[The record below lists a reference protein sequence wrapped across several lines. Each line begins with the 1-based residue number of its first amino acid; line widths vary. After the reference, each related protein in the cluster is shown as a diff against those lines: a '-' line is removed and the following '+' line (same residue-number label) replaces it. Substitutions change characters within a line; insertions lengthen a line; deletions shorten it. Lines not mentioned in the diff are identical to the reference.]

1 MWNVKHNNSRKNNLS
16 NVIIL
21 FEILNQILLFENYK
35 NFGCCCCCV
44 CVCVDVFI
52 FYFETWTT
60 ICPKEESTTTNTNT
74 NSIDIQYTIC
84 RFHNCCRMHH
94 MAHHEHF
101 MTIVNKTLIG
111 IRQMYEFFNCWSGL
125 SYIHILCMFVYV
137 YVYVW
142 ILYRKKNNHWHCMI
156 V

>member
-1 MWNVKHNNSRKNNLS
+1 MWNVKQNNSRKNNLS

-35 NFGCCCCCV
+35 NFGCCCCCNMCV
-44 CVCVDVFI
+44 CVCGCVHFPFWNLNHDLSQRGI
-52 FYFETWTT
+52 NYHQH
-60 ICPKEESTTTNTNT
+60 KH
-74 NSIDIQYTIC
+74 SIDIQYTIC

-111 IRQMYEFFNCWSGL
+111 IRQMYGFFNCWSGL
-125 SYIHILCMFVYV
+125 SYSYIMYVCICLCVCV
-137 YVYVW
+137 N
-142 ILYRKKNNHWHCMI
+142 II
-156 V
+156 